1 MALNS
6 KRLWNIIINQPLSAS
21 PTNVE
26 ILGLFKHV
34 VIALGTQMAEP
45 EIPKKREV
53 EKAATKEPTG
63 WLSREEIKI
72 KIAEDYASGRFG
84 KGRGIV

>member
-21 PTNVE
+21 PTDVE

-34 VIALGTQMAEP
+34 VKALGAQMAVP
-45 EIPKKREV
+45 EAPKKRESAI
-53 EKAATKEPTG
+53 EKARTAQESSLDRPVTIITTQGEG
-63 WLSREEIKI
+63 
-72 KIAEDYASGRFG
+72 G
-84 KGRGIV
+84 KPVTHIV